1 MQAGTSHFSAHAVTT
16 SAPFDTANASQY
28 DSAALL
34 DYQHRQS
41 HRSNSLSSGSIVT
54 VGRPSSLARV
64 PSADASLTPLNLG
77 RDPMSPA
84 PAHKRRRSVAIEPSD
99 DQYGA
104 GLDSV
109 GALNRWSHSTTSSVA
124 SNARRNRSS
133 SGAVLSSLVG
143 HVFSPRQ
150 KPLTALDPS
159 PRSSPH
165 KRNVA
170 SNSSDLTASPDR
182 SRRTSRIQ
190 DLSGQLT
197 ALPSLHTTPALTDPN
212 DIESPSTTQTV
223 PTPSTHQP
231 YTQTEYFEGDD
242 VLSPYGMAKA
252 KRVVMVR
259 NNTAPMQVNHSGAA
273 GSDSQET
280 LKNNSSSLQ
289 SDEASKRRSKTA
301 DDVNGHRR
309 PRNRERSEKD
319 KKTMLSKALQ
329 KANTAVLLDNAQN
342 YEGAL
347 EAYGDACG
355 LLMQVMERTSGE
367 DDKRKLDAIRV
378 TYSNRMEEL
387 RQLAQERP
395 TTSDDKDLPARP
407 MSDDS
412 LSLKSPGPLSS
423 PVNGAFQEASLMASP
438 TSRSKTD
445 SEVPRLSY
453 PRKDRDSFF
462 QRTMEA
468 VDSSFHSDS
477 QEEPFHEQQAS
488 PGAEEE
494 QVVFGGRS
502 KRKSVHLPPPQQD
515 QFMPRPLSPRRP
527 GSPNQEAQSQENW
540 QQEEETAPSAENGLS
555 RGRADSK
562 DSTSWLDT
570 IDESG
575 DSCSDSDDFHDEHGK
590 RRKHIRG
597 ASNGTDPDFDAAFDA
612 AVEAAYDE
620 GLEPDLEA
628 RKKRMTALR
637 RTQNGSVQ
645 IPASDIDEIEA
656 EDYEQPSVLGLDADD
671 EEEERIL
678 DEITQDYGSAF
689 NFDLGSKSAL
699 PRQSDSSGYSR
710 STWQSSQVTDRHTA
724 ATSLSTVAE
733 DVLSSN
739 RLSKQ
744 IAHSRPRGE
753 SSALPPP
760 SGPPPG
766 PPPTSALP
774 TLPRPPSASNNQTFG
789 VRSRRLSAL
798 NSKQLKIETS
808 PGPSIRKRAS
818 TFHHTASPFAEE
830 HEDQDASEQE
840 KLGAELEPTP
850 SDSQHENMLQSPP
863 SLEFH
868 QALDDMTGQDEQD
881 GQYRP
886 SYEEVPGELP
896 GLQPTLFRKNK
907 SSVSLREHAGHQLL
921 VASPDPEAHSSLAT
935 PMSSTFMTFAS
946 KRQRD
951 LNPLTSQR
959 ATLPSFAQADFEQQV
974 GGGIFLFDTSLSAKE
989 APVSPRSPNLPPL
1002 PIGLEPCPEPFLL
1015 RPFWLMRGLS
1025 QTITHPRGG
1034 FLSTKLF
1041 VPREV
1046 WQTRGVK
1053 LKLVEDKVANCD
1065 LLTAALGRLAGVDTY
1080 DADAVMDEL
1089 QSFEEVM
1096 ERVQAAL
1103 AKKLGSDVGV
1113 HGVTGMFRDASS
1125 ATVASAM
1132 GHAHGADNPQPD
1144 KAAKSNSGKSY
1155 LTSWRKLRNKSSGA
1169 PLSTNT
1175 AAQPATAKP
1184 GVEKEQH
1191 LMPSVPMTNFVPV
1204 ERRGTKR
1211 DARNLVFEGPNKE
1224 YMGSLARLFDG
1235 VQVLDQ
1241 IARQVEDPGLKHSSP
1256 THVGLELSI
1265 RHAAEFFGFYVCRF
1279 VLADLGLLMEKYL
1292 KRGTEWV
1299 LA

>member
-1 MQAGTSHFSAHAVTT
+1 MQAGTSQVSAHAANAT
-16 SAPFDTANASQY
+16 APFDTFYASQNDPAGVR
-28 DSAALL
+28 DS
-34 DYQHRQS
+34 QHRQS
-41 HRSNSLSSGSIVT
+41 HRSNSISSGSIVT
-54 VGRPSSLARV
+54 IGRSASLARV
-64 PSADASLTPLNLG
+64 PSADASLTPLTFGL
-77 RDPMSPA
+77 DPTSS
-84 PAHKRRRSVAIEPSD
+84 AHKRRRSVAIDPSV
-99 DQYGA
+99 DQHGN
-104 GLDSV
+104 GLDGV

-133 SGAVLSSLVG
+133 SGAVLASLVG
-143 HVFSPRQ
+143 HAFSPRQ
-150 KPLTALDPS
+150 KPLTAVGASPKSS
-159 PRSSPH
+159 PR

-170 SNSSDLTASPDR
+170 SNSSDLTGSPDR
-182 SRRTSRIQ
+182 SRRTSRIHN
-190 DLSGQLT
+190 LSGQLT
-197 ALPSLHTTPALTDPN
+197 ALPPLHTTPALTDPN
-212 DIESPSTTQTV
+212 DTESPSTTQTV
-223 PTPSTHQP
+223 STPSTHQP
-231 YTQTEYFEGDD
+231 YTQTEHFEDND
-242 VLSPYGMAKA
+242 VLSSYGMAKT

-259 NNTAPMQVNHSGAA
+259 NNTAPMQVNHSRAA

-289 SDEASKRRSKTA
+289 PDDSSKRRLKTA

-347 EAYGDACG
+347 EAYGDACT
-355 LLMQVMERTSGE
+355 LLMQVMDRTSGE
-367 DDKRKLDAIRV
+367 DDKCKLDAIRV

-407 MSDDS
+407 MSDDT
-412 LSLKSPGPLSS
+412 LSLKSLGGLSGPIDGTLQESS
-423 PVNGAFQEASLMASP
+423 LLGSP
-438 TSRSKTD
+438 TLRSKTD
-445 SEVPRLSY
+445 SELPRLSY
-453 PRKDRDSFF
+453 PHKDRDSFF

-477 QEEPFHEQQAS
+477 QEESHNEQAS

-494 QVVFGGRS
+494 RVVFGGRT

-515 QFMPRPLSPRRP
+515 EFMPRPLSPRRP
-527 GSPNQEAQSQENW
+527 QSPPQQAQA
-540 QQEEETAPSAENGLS
+540 EEHRQSDQETAPGGENASA
-555 RGRADSK
+555 RPRADSK

-570 IDESG
+570 IDESCG
-575 DSCSDSDDFHDEHGK
+575 SCSDSDDFHDEHGT
-590 RRKHIRG
+590 RRRHIRG
-597 ASNGTDPDFDAAFDA
+597 TSNGTDPDFDAAFDA

-637 RTQNGSVQ
+637 RTMNGSVQ
-645 IPASDIDEIEA
+645 IPASEIDEIES
-656 EDYEQPSVLGLDADD
+656 DKYHQSSVLNLDAED

-678 DEITQDYGSAF
+678 DEMAQDYGSAF

-710 STWQSSQVTDRHTA
+710 STWQSSLVSDRHTA

-733 DVLSSN
+733 DVLSPDRHSA
-739 RLSKQ
+739 Q
-744 IAHSRPRGE
+744 ISAPVARPRGE

-760 SGPPPG
+760 SAPPPG

-774 TLPRPPSASNNQTFG
+774 TLPRPPSASHSQTFG

-808 PGPSIRKRAS
+808 AGPSIRKRAS

-830 HEDQDASEQE
+830 HEDQDAFGGE
-840 KLGAELEPTP
+840 KFGQDLEPTP
-850 SDSQHENMLQSPP
+850 SDSQHENMVQSTP

-868 QALDDMTGQDEQD
+868 QALDDMTDQNEQD
-881 GQYRP
+881 AQYRP
-886 SYEEVPGELP
+886 SYEEVPGELR
-896 GLQPTLFRKNK
+896 GFQPTLFRKNK

-921 VASPDPEAHSSLAT
+921 LASPDPEAHSTLAT

-959 ATLPSFAQADFEQQV
+959 ANLPSFGQADFEQQF
-974 GGGIFLFDTSLSAKE
+974 GGGIYLFDTTLSFKE
-989 APVSPRSPNLPPL
+989 PPLSPRSPNLPPL
-1002 PIGLEPCPEPFLL
+1002 PISLEPCPEPFLL

-1034 FLSTKLF
+1034 FLSTNLF

-1125 ATVASAM
+1125 ATLASAM
-1132 GHAHGADNPQPD
+1132 GHANGSDNPQPD
-1144 KAAKSNSGKSY
+1144 KAMKSNSGKSY

-1169 PLSTNT
+1169 PLSTNPAAAT
-1175 AAQPATAKP
+1175 AAAKA
-1184 GVEKEQH
+1184 GVEREQH
-1191 LMPSVPMTNFVPV
+1191 LMQSVPMTNFVPV
-1204 ERRGTKR
+1204 ERRGTKKE
-1211 DARNLVFEGPNKE
+1211 ARNLVFEGPNKE

-1235 VQVLDQ
+1235 VQALDQ

-1265 RHAAEFFGFYVCRF
+1265 RHAAEFFGFYICRF